1 MRARRAALLGLGLA
15 GLVFAGGRAL
25 LRESA
30 RSEPLRVTVARAGGT
45 AGSSAG
51 LQWRGEVTP
60 TELASRLVA
69 RVDGVEVEALREEG
83 ALTVGLAGAG
93 PGHHLIELALTQQGG
108 RTQTVT
114 DTLLVGPFGE
124 VSEGTGERCG
134 VGLWIAEAAIQR
146 LVVPPL
152 REQLLAAAQAS
163 PLLGPETTL
172 ERAELILLKDSL
184 RVRVALAGVNRVA
197 VDAYLQVAPSGPRGL
212 ALGLVWLGPVEFGG
226 EIRTRATVGGAAIGA
241 VVTGPLAPLGALGG
255 YVLAD
260 RYVSKRAHEEVRTQ
274 LRRGL
279 EQAGELQ
286 LLPERA
292 ELLIGEP
299 RSAVA
304 LGFCGPVTIA
314 AGTGIA
320 AQFSVRSLVPGTAV
334 PGPVVRGV
342 MLPGREGGGEE
353 DVRVDLSIDVVNA
366 LLHAWTGNGL
376 LVDRVADAGWTAQV
390 DHELRAW
397 TLLTLAG
404 LRVLRPPVVMAADQ
418 GARGPEGDAWALSF
432 GGLQLDLRGGEAA
445 GAVVAAG
452 RGWVTPKF
460 DAASGRLELAGRVD
474 RLRITCVEGEVLAP
488 CFGALLELGEVE
500 RRLDA
505 LLSSGTG
512 RLPSIDVRGL
522 LRTRTR
528 GLRAEGL
535 DVEAMAL
542 AVPAGH
548 PGVLRVTA
556 RLR

>member
-1 MRARRAALLGLGLA
+1 MRASRAALAGLGLA
-15 GLVFAGGRAL
+15 GLVFAGGREL
-25 LRESA
+25 LQESA
-30 RSEPLRVTVARAGGT
+30 RAEPLRVTVVGAGGT
-45 AGSSAG
+45 AVSSEG
-51 LQWRGEVTP
+51 LQWRGVVSPEL
-60 TELASRLVA
+60 LASRLVA
-69 RVDGVEVEALREEG
+69 RVDGVEVEALREGG
-83 ALTVGLAGAG
+83 ALTVAMGGAG

-114 DTLLVGPFGE
+114 DTLLVGPFAE
-124 VSEGTGERCG
+124 MSEGTGEKCG
-134 VGLWIAEAAIQR
+134 VGLWIAEEAIQR

-152 REQLLAAAQAS
+152 REKLLAAAQAS
-163 PLLGPETTL
+163 PLLGAETKL
-172 ERAELILLKDSL
+172 ERAELLLLKDSL

-212 ALGLVWLGPVEFGG
+212 ALGLVWLGAVEFSG
-226 EIRTRATVGGAAIGA
+226 EIRTQATVGGAAIGA
-241 VVTGPLAPLGALGG
+241 VVTGPLAPLGAIGG

-299 RSAVA
+299 RSAVT

-320 AQFSVRSLVPGTAV
+320 AQFSLRSLDPGTAS
-334 PGPVVRGV
+334 PGPVFRGV
-342 MLPGREGGGEE
+342 ELPGRERGGEE

-376 LVDRVADAGWTAQV
+376 LADRVAHAGWTAQV
-390 DHELRAW
+390 DHELKAW

-404 LRVLRPPVVMAADQ
+404 LRVERPPVVMAADQ
-418 GARGPEGDAWALSF
+418 GKAGPEGAWGLSF

-460 DAASGRLELAGRVD
+460 DEASGRLELGGRVD

-500 RRLDA
+500 ARLDA
-505 LLSSGTG
+505 LLSPGTG
-512 RLPSIDVRGL
+512 RLPSIDLRGL
-522 LRTRTR
+522 LRER
-528 GLRAEGL
+528 GRALRPEGL

>member
-1 MRARRAALLGLGLA
+1 MRARRAALAGFGLA
-15 GLVFAGGRAL
+15 ALVFAGGREL
-25 LRESA
+25 LQESA
-30 RSEPLRVTVARAGGT
+30 RAEPLRVKVEQAGGT
-45 AGSSAG
+45 ASSAVG
-51 LQWRGEVTP
+51 LRWTGMVSP
-60 TELASRLVA
+60 GALAQRLVA
-69 RVDGVEVEALREEG
+69 KVDGVVVEAGRDGG
-83 ALTVGLAGAG
+83 ALMVDLEGAG

-114 DTLLVGPFGE
+114 DTLLVGPFAD
-124 VSEGTGERCG
+124 VSREPGCG
-134 VGLWIAEAAIQR
+134 IGLQIAESAIQR

-152 REQLLAAAQAS
+152 REQLLAAARAS
-163 PLLGPETTL
+163 PLLGGETRL
-172 ERAELILLKDSL
+172 ERAEVSLLKDSV
-184 RVRVALAGVNRVA
+184 RVQVALAGVNRVA

-212 ALGLVWLGPVEFGG
+212 AVGLVWLGPVEFSG
-226 EIRTRATVGGAAIGA
+226 EIRTKVTAGGAAVGA
-241 VVTGPLAPLGALGG
+241 VITGPLAPLGAIGG

-279 EQAGELQ
+279 EQVGELP
-286 LLPERA
+286 LLPERT

-320 AQFSVRSLVPGTAV
+320 ARLSVRSSEPGSAV

-342 MLPGREGGGEE
+342 VLPEVAREMVE
-353 DVRVDLSIDVVNA
+353 DVRVDLSVDVVNG

-376 LVDRVADAGWTAQV
+376 LADQVSGAGWTARV
-390 DHELRAW
+390 DHELKAW

-404 LRVLRPPVVMAADQ
+404 LRATRPPVVMAADQ
-418 GARGPEGDAWALSF
+418 GVGAPDGDAWALSF

-460 DAASGRLELAGRVD
+460 DADSGRLELGGRVD

-500 RRLDA
+500 ARLDA
-505 LLSSGTG
+505 LLSPGTG
-512 RLPSIDVRGL
+512 RLPSLDLRGL
-522 LRTRTR
+522 LRTRTAA
-528 GLRAEGL
+528 LRPEGL
-535 DVEAMAL
+535 DVEEMAL
-542 AVPAGH
+542 VVPPGH